1 MQLVFVFICQ
11 HRLIKDFEEL
21 ENKLQTKV
29 VPKGQAIVLVPSI
42 ELIVAAFLLIAFL
55 AAVLSTKL
63 KIPYTLILVLTGVV
77 ITLVASLFTLQG
89 GSFENLISQL
99 RSLCAQ
105 LLQGGG
111 GGLFVGV
118 VVPPLI
124 FEAMIHLRASDLRAV
139 IKPSLALATVGV
151 LIATGVGGLILWKI
165 VGLSPYVSFLF
176 AALIAPTDTV
186 TVLEVFRRVKV
197 PSKLSTLLDTEAAF
211 NDATGIVL
219 FTIILS
225 TVGLH
230 QISVTQT
237 VLNFGFTLGAGVL
250 IGLAIAFLGELLS
263 SLIEDK
269 VAETILAVAVVYGSY
284 ALATGIGASGLIA
297 VAVAGLYFGN
307 FTMRSAM
314 EPASKETVTTFWQIA
329 AFLSNS
335 IAFLIIGFETNI
347 ITLSQSVLLI
357 AVAYGAVTIARAATV
372 YPILGIF
379 NKFGDKISA
388 VWSNVA
394 MLGGVRGA
402 LSIALVATITTSAV
416 ISQGDINTIDTMVLG
431 VAFISIV
438 FQVPL
443 LLNYVRKRMPQT
455 NTASEKEIDEQF
467 ESMVAHMEE
476 LRKLKTEGKISNEEF
491 TKRIDE
497 NKKKLDELI
506 ATSPVTVET
515 RKIIRARAAALYNS
529 FPKRPKR
536 KTNEKETKTKT
547 AKE

>member
-1 MQLVFVFICQ
+1 
-11 HRLIKDFEEL
+11 
-21 ENKLQTKV
+21 
-29 VPKGQAIVLVPSI
+29 LVPSI

-55 AAVLSTKL
+55 AAVLSTRL
-63 KIPYTLILVLTGVV
+63 KIPYTLVLVLTGVI
-77 ITLVASLFTLQG
+77 ITVVASTFTMQG
-89 GSFENLISQL
+89 GSFETLISQL

-151 LIATGVGGLILWKI
+151 LIATSVGGLILWKI

-230 QISVTQT
+230 EISVTQT

-250 IGLAIAFLGELLS
+250 IGLVIAFLGEVLS
-263 SLIEDK
+263 SLIEDR

-297 VAVAGLYFGN
+297 AAVAGLYFGN

-329 AFLSNS
+329 AFLGNS

-357 AVAYGAVTIARAATV
+357 AVAYAAVTVARAATV
-372 YPILGIF
+372 YPILAVF
-379 NKFGDKISA
+379 NKFGDKISE
-388 VWSNVA
+388 VWRNVA

-416 ISQGDINTIDTMVLG
+416 ISKGDINTIDTMVLG

-443 LLNYVRKRMPQT
+443 LFRYVRKKIPQT
-455 NTASEKEIDEQF
+455 EAVAETEIDEQF
-467 ESMVAHMEE
+467 ELIASHMEE
-476 LRKLKTEGKISNEEF
+476 VRKLKSEGKISNEEF
-491 TKRIDE
+491 TKRIEE
-497 NKKKLDELI
+497 NKKKLDQLI
-506 ATSPVTVET
+506 ATSPVTIET
-515 RKIIRARAAALYNS
+515 RKIIRARASALYNS
-529 FPKRPKR
+529 FPKMPKR
-536 KTNEKETKTKT
+536 KIKDKNNEPKNKTEKE
-547 AKE
+547 

>member
-1 MQLVFVFICQ
+1 M
-11 HRLIKDFEEL
+11 
-21 ENKLQTKV
+21 
-29 VPKGQAIVLVPSI
+29 
-42 ELIVAAFLLIAFL
+42 AFL
-55 AAVLSTKL
+55 AAVLSNRL
-63 KIPYTLILVLTGVV
+63 RIPYTLVLVLAGVV
-77 ITLVASLFTLQG
+77 ITVVASSLTMQG
-89 GSFENLISQL
+89 GSFQNLISQL
-99 RSLCAQ
+99 RSICAQ

-111 GGLFVGV
+111 GGLFVGF

-151 LIATGVGGLILWKI
+151 LIATSVGGLLLWKG

-176 AALIAPTDTV
+176 AALIAPTDAV

-225 TVGLH
+225 TIGL
-230 QISVTQT
+230 QKVVVTQT
-237 VLNFGFTLGAGVL
+237 ILNFGFTLGAGVL
-250 IGLAIAFLGELLS
+250 IGLAVAFLGEVLS
-263 SLIEDK
+263 SLIEDR

-314 EPASKETVTTFWQIA
+314 KPASREAVTSFWEIA
-329 AFLSNS
+329 AFLGNS
-335 IAFLIIGFETNI
+335 IAFLILGFETNI
-347 ITLSQSVLLI
+347 ITLSQSVLI
-357 AVAYGAVTIARAATV
+357 IVVAYAAVTIARAATV
-372 YPILGIF
+372 YPILAVF
-379 NKFGDKISA
+379 NKFGEKISA
-388 VWSNVA
+388 VWRNVA

-402 LSIALVATITTSAV
+402 LSIALVATITASAV

-443 LLNYVRKRMPQT
+443 LFRYVRKKIPQT
-455 NTASEKEIDEQF
+455 DTLPETEIDEQF
-467 ESMVAHMEE
+467 ELISSHMEE
-476 LRKLKTEGKISNEEF
+476 LRKLKSEGKISNEEF
-491 TKRIDE
+491 TKRIEE

-515 RKIIRARAAALYNS
+515 RKIVLARASALYAS
-529 FPKRPKR
+529 FPKMPKR
-536 KTNEKETKTKT
+536 KTKDKNKEAKTKT
-547 AKE
+547 VDD

>member
-1 MQLVFVFICQ
+1 MV
-11 HRLIKDFEEL
+11 
-21 ENKLQTKV
+21 
-29 VPKGQAIVLVPSI
+29 
-42 ELIVAAFLLIAFL
+42 
-55 AAVLSTKL
+55 
-63 KIPYTLILVLTGVV
+63 LVLTGVV
-77 ITLVASLFTLQG
+77 ITVVASYFNMEG
-89 GSFENLISQL
+89 GSFETFISQL
-99 RSLCAQ
+99 RSLSAQ

-151 LIATGVGGLILWKI
+151 LIATSVGGLILWRV

-219 FTIILS
+219 FTVILS
-225 TVGLH
+225 TVGL
-230 QISVTQT
+230 QKVAVTQIIF
-237 VLNFGFTLGAGVL
+237 NFGFTLGAGIL
-250 IGLAIAFLGELLS
+250 IGLAVAFLGEILT
-263 SLIEDK
+263 SLIADR

-297 VAVAGLYFGN
+297 VAVSGLYFGN
-307 FTMRSAM
+307 FTIRSAL
-314 EPASKETVTTFWQIA
+314 EPASKEAVITFWQIA
-329 AFLSNS
+329 AFLGSS

-347 ITLSQSVLLI
+347 VTLSQSVLI
-357 AVAYGAVTIARAATV
+357 IVAAYAAVTIARAATV
-372 YPILGIF
+372 YPILAVF
-379 NKFGDKISA
+379 NKFGNKISG
-388 VWSNVA
+388 VWRNIA

-416 ISQGDINTIDTMVLG
+416 VSQGNINTINTMVLG

-443 LLNYVRKRMPQT
+443 LFRYVRKKIPQT
-455 NTASEKEIDEQF
+455 ENTSETEIDEQF
-467 ESMVAHMEE
+467 EEIASHMEE
-476 LRKLKTEGKISNEEF
+476 VRKLKSEGKISNAEF
-491 TKRIDE
+491 TKIIEE

-515 RKIIRARAAALYNS
+515 RKIILARASALYNS
-529 FPKRPKR
+529 FPKMPKR
-536 KTNEKETKTKT
+536 KTKDKNQEANKKNAEDLNDKPG
-547 AKE
+547 

>member
-1 MQLVFVFICQ
+1 
-11 HRLIKDFEEL
+11 
-21 ENKLQTKV
+21 
-29 VPKGQAIVLVPSI
+29 
-42 ELIVAAFLLIAFL
+42 VAAFLLIAFL
-55 AAVLSTKL
+55 AAVLSTRL
-63 KIPYTLILVLTGVV
+63 KIPYTLVLVLTGVV
-77 ITLVASLFTLQG
+77 ITVVASSFTMEG
-89 GSFENLISQL
+89 GSFQSLISQL

-139 IKPSLALATVGV
+139 IRPSLALATVGV
-151 LIATGVGGLILWKI
+151 LIATGVGGLILWRL

-176 AALIAPTDTV
+176 ATLIAPTDTV

-197 PSKLSTLLDTEAAF
+197 PSKLSTMLDTEAAF

-230 QISVTQT
+230 EISVTQT
-237 VLNFGFTLGAGVL
+237 ALSFGFTLGAGVL
-250 IGLAIAFLGELLS
+250 IGLAVAFLGEVLS
-263 SLIEDK
+263 SLIEDR

-314 EPASKETVTTFWQIA
+314 EPASKEAVTTFWQIA
-329 AFLSNS
+329 AFLGNS

-357 AVAYGAVTIARAATV
+357 ATAYAAVTIARAATV
-372 YPILGIF
+372 YPILALF

-388 VWSNVA
+388 VWRNIA

-416 ISQGDINTIDTMVLG
+416 ISKGDINTINTMVLG

-438 FQVPL
+438 FQVPIL
-443 LLNYVRKRMPQT
+443 FRYVREKIMQT
-455 NTASEKEIDEQF
+455 DTASVTEIDEQF
-467 ESMVAHMEE
+467 ELIASHMEE
-476 LRKLKTEGKISNEEF
+476 VRKLKSEGKISNEEF
-491 TKRIDE
+491 TKRIEE

-515 RKIIRARAAALYNS
+515 RKIIRARATTLYNS
-529 FPKRPKR
+529 IPKISKR
-536 KTNEKETKTKT
+536 KNKDKDEE
-547 AKE
+547 AKNQN

>member
-1 MQLVFVFICQ
+1 
-11 HRLIKDFEEL
+11 
-21 ENKLQTKV
+21 
-29 VPKGQAIVLVPSI
+29 LVPSI
-42 ELIVAAFLLIAFL
+42 ELIVAAFLLMAFL
-55 AAVLSTKL
+55 AALLSTRL
-63 KIPYTLILVLTGVV
+63 KIPYTLILVLAGVV
-77 ITLVASLFTLQG
+77 ITVVASSFTLQG

-111 GGLFVGV
+111 GGLFVGF

-151 LIATGVGGLILWKI
+151 LIATGVGGLILWKV

-211 NDATGIVL
+211 NDATAIVL

-225 TVGLH
+225 TVGL
-230 QISVTQT
+230 QKVAVTQT
-237 VLNFGFTLGAGVL
+237 VLSFGFTLGAGVL
-250 IGLAIAFLGELLS
+250 IGLVVAFLGEVLT
-263 SLIEDK
+263 SLIADR

-314 EPASKETVTTFWQIA
+314 EPASKEAVTTFWQIA
-329 AFLSNS
+329 AFLGNS

-347 ITLSQSVLLI
+347 ITLSQSVLII
-357 AVAYGAVTIARAATV
+357 AVAYTVVTIARAATV
-372 YPILGIF
+372 YPILAVF
-379 NKFGDKISA
+379 NKFGNKISA
-388 VWSNVA
+388 VWSNIA
-394 MLGGVRGA
+394 MFGGVRGA

-416 ISQGDINTIDTMVLG
+416 ISKGDINTINTMVLG

-443 LLNYVRKRMPQT
+443 LFRYVRKKIPQT
-455 NTASEKEIDEQF
+455 EAALETEIDEQF
-467 ESMVAHMEE
+467 NFIASQMEE
-476 LRKLKTEGKISNEEF
+476 VRKLKSEGKISNEEF
-491 TKRIDE
+491 TQRIEE
-497 NKKKLDELI
+497 NKRKLDELI
-506 ATSPVTVET
+506 ATSPITVET
-515 RKIIRARAAALYNS
+515 RKIILTRASALYNS
-529 FPKRPKR
+529 FPKIPKR
-536 KTNEKETKTKT
+536 KTKDKQRS
-547 AKE
+547 

>member
-1 MQLVFVFICQ
+1 M
-11 HRLIKDFEEL
+11 
-21 ENKLQTKV
+21 
-29 VPKGQAIVLVPSI
+29 
-42 ELIVAAFLLIAFL
+42 AFL
-55 AAVLSTKL
+55 AAVLSTRL
-63 KIPYTLILVLTGVV
+63 RIPYTLVLVLAGVV
-77 ITLVASLFTLQG
+77 ITVVASSLTLQG
-89 GSFENLISQL
+89 GSFQNLISQL
-99 RSLCAQ
+99 RSIGAQ

-124 FEAMIHLRASDLRAV
+124 FEAMIHLRASDLRSV

-151 LIATGVGGLILWKI
+151 LIATSVGGLILWKG

-176 AALIAPTDTV
+176 AALIAPTDAV

-225 TVGLH
+225 TIGL
-230 QISVTQT
+230 QKVAVTQT
-237 VLNFGFTLGAGVL
+237 ILNFGFTIGAGVL
-250 IGLAIAFLGELLS
+250 IGLAVAFLGEVLT
-263 SLIEDK
+263 SLIEDR

-314 EPASKETVTTFWQIA
+314 EPASKEAVTTFWQIA
-329 AFLSNS
+329 AFLGNS
-335 IAFLIIGFETNI
+335 VAFTIIGFETNI
-347 ITLSQSVLLI
+347 ITLSQSILI
-357 AVAYGAVTIARAATV
+357 IVAAYAAVTIARAATV
-372 YPILGIF
+372 YPILAVF
-379 NKFGDKISA
+379 NKFGNKIST
-388 VWSNVA
+388 VWRNIA

-416 ISQGDINTIDTMVLG
+416 ISQGDINTINTMVLG

-443 LLNYVRKRMPQT
+443 LFRYVSKKIPQT
-455 NTASEKEIDEQF
+455 NTASETEIDEQF
-467 ESMVAHMEE
+467 ELIASHMEE
-476 LRKLKTEGKISNEEF
+476 VKKLKSEGKISNEEF
-491 TKRIDE
+491 TKRIEE
-497 NKKKLDELI
+497 NKKKLDKLI
-506 ATSPVTVET
+506 ATSPITVET
-515 RKIIRARAAALYNS
+515 RKIIRARATALYNS
-529 FPKRPKR
+529 LPKIPKR
-536 KTNEKETKTKT
+536 KTKNKEAKTKSN
-547 AKE
+547 EE